1 MSRQARGG
9 TLLRATLTGKA
20 AALVAVLT
28 ILCVQ
33 GCDSSRPQ
41 EEEAPEA
48 GRSAPYRGN
57 SGYSLPD
64 SSFTRDGTVVTA
76 TCSMGARYAGVNVQ
90 AWDPERWELRET
102 RNFFIPVDTAFTNY
116 EDVKKVNSPLVDLC
130 GVSSESPSPYAVD
143 DLEYVTPRVR
153 ALFDLAY
160 TRMAVVL
167 RDPDGRTT
175 HAGFVESGGNADDF
189 VRLSDE
195 RGDDEQNAVMA
206 PDGRGVWFTYITANG
221 ERRIGSRSTEGD
233 HRLSDEGPATGH
245 DLPLTVTG
253 KPAHAVQANMV
264 RLAPDGR
271 RLTATA
277 PKIYGHVFR
286 TLDSSGPL
294 TAASGR
300 SATLLSGCISIVG
313 WVGDERVLCRTQ
325 SGNFRTMDARSGRA
339 EGATVA
345 VVREDDRRI
354 VEGMVVS
361 ADGEK
366 FIASVHLPNDRSGQP
381 AGQGDF
387 RVVATSGEG
396 AAIPVSAESLT
407 SDTVFLEWR

>member
-1 MSRQARGG
+1 MLPALRGKV
-9 TLLRATLTGKA
+9 AV
-20 AALVAVLT
+20 LVAVLAV
-28 ILCVQ
+28 LCVP
-33 GCDSSRPQ
+33 GCGSSQ
-41 EEEAPEA
+41 SEEEETPEP
-48 GRSAPYRGN
+48 GPSAPYWGNRG
-57 SGYSLPD
+57 YTLPD
-64 SSFTRDGTVVTA
+64 SPFTREGTVVTA
-76 TCSMGARYAGVNVQ
+76 TCSMGGRYAGVNVQ

-102 RNFFIPVDTAFTNY
+102 RNFFIPVDAAFSNY
-116 EDVKKVNSPLVDLC
+116 PDAKKVNSPLVDLC
-130 GVSSESPSPYAVD
+130 GVSSDSPSPYAVD

-167 RDPDGRTT
+167 RDADGRTT
-175 HAGFVESGGNADDF
+175 HAGYVESGGNADDF
-189 VRLSDE
+189 VRLSSA

-206 PDGRGVWFTYITANG
+206 PDGRSVWFTYITTDG

-253 KPAHAVQANMV
+253 KPPHAVQANMV
-264 RLAPDGR
+264 HLAPDGC

-277 PKIYGHVFR
+277 PKIYGHVFH
-286 TLDSSGPL
+286 TVDSSGPL

-300 SATLLSGCISIVG
+300 SATLLSGCVGIVG

-325 SGNFRTMDARSGRA
+325 SGNFRTVNTRSGRPGGNA
-339 EGATVA
+339 VA
-345 VVREDDRRI
+345 VVREDDGR
-354 VEGMVVS
+354 VAEGMVVS

-366 FIASVHLPNDRSGQP
+366 FIASVHSPNDRSGQP
-381 AGQGDF
+381 VGLGDF
-387 RVVATSGEG
+387 RVVSTSGKG
-396 AAIPVSAESLT
+396 TAVPVSADSLT